1 MTRYAKYFKHGSTPQ
16 SLPAS
21 PKQARNAAGGYAFVV
36 SPWTRLERFLILGA
50 EGGTYYASEQ
60 KLVLANA
67 RGVAACLDEDGLR
80 AVAMIVAISEAGRAP
95 KQSPAI
101 FALAMACAHPH
112 DVTRTAA
119 LAALPR
125 VCRTGAQLFEFLTTV
140 QELRGWGRSLRKAVC
155 RWYMAKTPDAL
166 AYQVVKYRQRAG
178 FSHRDALRLA
188 GGAVGPRSLEQD
200 AVLRYLTTGTNG
212 FGARAVVRSGK
223 TTHYDAIPIE
233 ALPRLV
239 LAFEELQGETD
250 EARAAQLITDH
261 GLTHEMVPT
270 TLHGSPLVWGAL
282 LEQMPMTAMLRN
294 LGRLTTLGV
303 LAQGSAGTRLVV
315 SRLHDVTRLA
325 KARVHPLSVLVA
337 LNTYRMGHGVR
348 GGKQWKPVPQVVAA
362 LESAFD
368 LTFGVIPATGARTLF
383 ALDVSGSMGGGQVAG
398 MTGITPR
405 VGSAAMAMA
414 TMRAEPNWMVMGF
427 SHELVPAQPAPAHV
441 ARAGDPNRFGR
452 PDGRNGLRAAHAVG
466 RANPHQGGRLRGVH
480 RQRDLVR
487 QGAPAPSTGPVPPA
501 AGHRGEVDRG
511 RHDRDQVQ
519 HRSPRRPE
527 HARRGGVRYRGA
539 ARDGG
544 LHHGV
549 RAPDAPRADGTE
561 SQPSVRGPFD
571 PHCTVAQSGRATKGG
586 LQQLDRRACAVRM
599 RVVIVKHGLVVGSNP
614 TGATTWSGP
623 KRTGYH

>member
-16 SLPAS
+16 SQPAS

-67 RGVAACLDEDGLR
+67 RGVAACLDEDGVR

-270 TLHGSPLVWGAL
+270 TLHGSPLVWRAL

-303 LAQGSAGTRLVV
+303 LAQGSEGTRLVV
-315 SRLHDVTRLA
+315 SRLHDVARLA

-427 SHELVPAQPAPAHV
+427 SHELVPLTLHPRMSLEQVIQTVSAVPMGGTDCAQPMLWA
-441 ARAGDPNRFGR
+441 ARTRTKVDAFVVYTDNETWFGKV
-452 PDGRNGLRAAHAVG
+452 H
-466 RANPHQGGRLRGVH
+466 PHQALDQY
-480 RQRDLVR
+480 RQQL
-487 QGAPAPSTGPVPPA
+487 GIA
-501 AGHRGEVDRG
+501 AKLIVVGMTATKF
-511 RHDRDQVQ
+511 
-519 HRSPRRPE
+519 SI
-527 HARRGGVRYRGA
+527 A
-539 ARDGG
+539 
-544 LHHGV
+544 
-549 RAPDAPRADGTE
+549 APDDPSMLDVVGFDTAAPRVMAD
-561 SQPSVRGPFD
+561 F
-571 PHCTVAQSGRATKGG
+571 
-586 LQQLDRRACAVRM
+586 
-599 RVVIVKHGLVVGSNP
+599 I
-614 TGATTWSGP
+614 TG
-623 KRTGYH
+623 